1 MLVTKAI
8 PNLYNGVSQQ
18 APSVRLISQAEQ
30 QTNGFSSIVEGLK
43 KRPPTTHLAKLLS
56 TSLGQAK
63 MHIIDR
69 DEYEQYITVITN
81 GAISIWD
88 TRGNQRTVSMPDGA
102 QYLSTSNPTLDIDC
116 VTVADHTFIVNK
128 RVVVTMDGNTDII
141 GASVQYRNVI
151 FTSASTDHN
160 YEYQIT
166 VNGKTYSG
174 LLKNAKFTNSSG
186 DLRDDAYFTKRGYTI
201 YKSIS
206 EMVTAFAAQLA
217 LDLPSFNVTASG
229 RNILRIAAKT
239 SGVTPPDVTPL
250 VRMIY
255 GNTSEPNG
263 ILLVGDYSAYVTN
276 SLFTGSA
283 SGVLK
288 GAVQLFSALPS
299 TGNTVGDIWLVQGD
313 FNNRFTGYYVK
324 WNGNAWVESTEPGIN
339 NKLDASTMPHIL
351 VRNAD
356 GTFTFKKATWN
367 DRSVGGLTTSPNP
380 SFVGQK
386 IASVFF
392 YRNRLGF
399 LSQENVIFSRA
410 GDFFNFYRGSVT
422 AVLDDDPIDVSVSHT
437 KVSLLNHAIPFNRN
451 LLIFSAQTQFILTS
465 ESNLT
470 PKEVVIHQTTEFENT
485 SRVKPV
491 ASGPNCYF
499 VMENAGWASVHEYFV
514 QDMQAT
520 NSADDVTAH
529 VPVYIPAG
537 VTHLEA
543 STNEDLV
550 FVLTEGRPNSVFV
563 YKYYWKGDEKLQSSW
578 SEWVFS
584 GKVLSISMVGTAL
597 YLTIQYSDG
606 VYLEKIQL
614 QEGATDI
621 GLPVAIHLDR
631 KLELRGVYDVP
642 TDTTTWTL
650 PYSAANVQLVL
661 DGAYGVNQ
669 GQILP
674 ITRPSNTTVQA
685 KGRWDT
691 ITEDDKGYAIIGVP
705 YEFRYRFSPQ
715 YPKDRQGNPLAR
727 TKLKVRNWSVFYD
740 KSAYFRAEVSSI
752 GRDTSVYTF
761 SGKRLGEAGMVLGQ
775 IATSSG
781 KFSFPV
787 MTDASSM
794 TIDIV
799 NDSYLP
805 CFLQSAEYEGFVVS
819 RARSMG

>member
-18 APSVRLISQAEQ
+18 APSVRLISQAER

-56 TSLGQAK
+56 STLGQAK
-63 MHIIDR
+63 VHIIDR
-69 DEYEQYITVITN
+69 DEYEQYIAVITN

-88 TRGNQRTVSMPDGA
+88 TRGNARSVSMPDGA
-102 QYLSTSNPTLDIDC
+102 QYLATSNPTLDIEC

-128 RVVVTMDGNTDII
+128 RVVVTMNGNTDVI
-141 GASVQYRNVI
+141 GASVEYRNLI
-151 FTSASTDHN
+151 FTSPSTEHN
-160 YEYQIT
+160 YEYRLT
-166 VNGKTYSG
+166 VNGKQYIG
-174 LLKNAKFTNSSG
+174 RLKNTKWVSQAGTTIADATVIKKGWLFSNSM
-186 DLRDDAYFTKRGYTI
+186 
-201 YKSIS
+201 S
-206 EMVTAFAAQLA
+206 EMVTELAAKIA
-217 LDLPSFNVTASG
+217 LDLPTFSVQASG

-239 SGVTPPDVTPL
+239 AGVTPPAVTVAVQLMNIGGEPL
-250 VRMIY
+250 VPQY
-255 GNTSEPNG
+255 S
-263 ILLVGDYSAYVTN
+263 GDYSAYVSN

-283 SGVLK
+283 SGTLK
-288 GAVQLFSALPS
+288 GAVQLFSALPA
-299 TGNTVGDIWLVQGD
+299 TGNTVDDVWVIQGD
-313 FNNRFTGYYVK
+313 YSNRFTAYYVK
-324 WNGNAWVESTEPGIN
+324 WNGNSWVETTEPGIN
-339 NKLDASTMPHIL
+339 NKLDAATMPHVL

-367 DRSVGGLTTSPNP
+367 DRSVGSLVTAPNP

-386 IASVFF
+386 IASVVF
-392 YRNRLGF
+392 YRNRLAF

-410 GDFFNFYRGSVT
+410 GDFFNFYRGSAT

-437 KVSLLNHAIPFNRN
+437 KVSVLNHAIPFNRN
-451 LLIFSAQTQFILTS
+451 LLLFSSQTQFILTS
-465 ESNLT
+465 DSNLT
-470 PKEVVIHQTTEFENT
+470 PKDVAIHQTTEFENT

-491 ASGPNCYF
+491 ASGANCYF
-499 VMENAGWASVHEYFV
+499 VMENAGWAAVREYFV

-520 NSADDVTAH
+520 NDADDVTAH

-543 STNEDLV
+543 STNEDIL
-550 FVLTEGRPNSVFV
+550 FALTEARPNSVFV

-578 SEWVFS
+578 SEWTFG
-584 GKVLSISMVGTAL
+584 GKVLSISMVGTAV

-606 VYLEKIQL
+606 VYLEKIEL
-614 QEGATDI
+614 QEGATDV

-631 KLELRGVYDVP
+631 KVELRGVYDVP

-650 PYSAANVQLVL
+650 PYSAATVQLVL

-669 GQILP
+669 GQILA
-674 ITRPSNTTVQA
+674 ITRPSNTTVTA

-691 ITEDDKGYAIIGVP
+691 ITADDKGYAIIGVP

-715 YPKDRQGNPLAR
+715 YPKDRQGSPLAR